1 MLGVEG
7 EAYSVTIPKGTCGV
21 PSWHCLGPC
30 SAKAALGG
38 MQPSLE
44 RCPQPGLSLTF
55 SAHWRWL
62 STGSSAPGLTCCYIS
77 CQVLELKEC
86 WCCHITA
93 CIVACLF
100 NTITAKK
107 IMLLGSPSKWT
118 RGNTRYWLGRVGDEQ
133 LSKDHS
139 PACSCS
145 SVT

>member
-1 MLGVEG
+1 MSPSLRELVVSPAGTVWDR
-7 EAYSVTIPKGTCGV
+7 ALPKQL
-21 PSWHCLGPC
+21 W
-30 SAKAALGG
+30 GG

-118 RGNTRYWLGRVGDEQ
+118 RGNTRYWLGMAGDEQ
-133 LSKDHS
+133 LSRTIPL
-139 PACSCS
+139 PAVVLQSLK
-145 SVT
+145 